1 MRKKAE
7 ASTADDRG
15 KNQRE
20 GRPDTSKNGMLKR
33 RELHVKDDAVKERGR
48 AILSRLGKKKT

>member
-1 MRKKAE
+1 MAE
-7 ASTADDRG
+7 E
-15 KNQRE
+15 KNERE

>member
-1 MRKKAE
+1 MAE
-7 ASTADDRG
+7 DKSR
-15 KNQRE
+15 RE

-33 RELHVKDDAVKERGR
+33 RELDVKDEAVKERGR

>member
-1 MRKKAE
+1 MTEEKISVKAY
-7 ASTADDRG
+7 RHV
-15 KNQRE
+15 
-20 GRPDTSKNGMLKR
+20 KNGMLKR